1 MIKLEGFEIEEMRS
15 MNHILTVELQFLTP
29 VTQKEASEYLKNL
42 LENAND
48 NVINEENLET
58 KKKQIA
64 NAFGVPETVLNDET
78 FDAAVKAEFEKAKK
92 PEKSK
97 AKPEKKK
104 QAADVK
110 AEDSEPKPKR
120 TKIDWDK
127 ACALKKAGWSNDN
140 IAQEINAPIGT
151 INAMIYQ
158 RLKEYNEGK
167 RYGRRE
173 EVEE

>member
-1 MIKLEGFEIEEMRS
+1 MIQTIRVCDKCKKIIEPKESAVTIESYDLCPKCFEEFKEW
-15 MNHILTVELQFLTP
+15 LT
-29 VTQKEASEYLKNL
+29 
-42 LENAND
+42 
-48 NVINEENLET
+48 
-58 KKKQIA
+58 
-64 NAFGVPETVLNDET
+64 
-78 FDAAVKAEFEKAKK
+78 KAEK

-140 IAQEINAPIGT
+140 IASEINAPIGT